1 MNKCCC
7 QKKKHRSSEEVKALI
22 NRLNRIEGQV
32 RGIKNM
38 LENDEYC
45 VDILNQISASRAA
58 LGSLASILLEDHIQT
73 FVAEGIKNGDTE
85 IVSELTSKI
94 KKFI

>member
-1 MNKCCC
+1 MNECCC
-7 QKKKHRSSEEVKALI
+7 QKKKHRTSEEVKALI

-58 LGSLASILLEDHIQT
+58 LSSLASVLLEDHIQT
-73 FVAEGIKNGDTE
+73 CVAEGIKNGDTE
-85 IVSELTSKI
+85 IISELTNTI

>member
-1 MNKCCC
+1 VNECCT
-7 QKKKHRSSEEVKALI
+7 QRKKHRSSEEVKALI

-32 RGIKNM
+32 RGMKNM

-45 VDILNQISASRAA
+45 VDILNQISASQAA
-58 LGSLASILLEDHIQT
+58 LGSLASILLEEHIRT
-73 FVAEGIKNGDTE
+73 CVAEGIKNGDTE
-85 IVSELTSKI
+85 IISELTNTI

>member
-7 QKKKHRSSEEVKALI
+7 QKKKHRSPEEVKALI

-45 VDILNQISASRAA
+45 VDILNQISASQAA

-73 FVAEGIKNGDTE
+73 CVAEGIKNGDTE
-85 IVSELTSKI
+85 IVSELTSTI

>member
-1 MNKCCC
+1 MRECSC
-7 QKKKHRSSEEVKALI
+7 QKKKHRSPEEVKSLV
-22 NRLNRIEGQV
+22 NRLSRIEGQI

-58 LGSLASILLEDHIQT
+58 LGSLASILLEEHIRT
-73 FVAEGIKNGDTE
+73 CVSEGIKQGDEE
-85 IVSELTSKI
+85 IISELTQTI
-94 KKFI
+94 KKLV

>member
-7 QKKKHRSSEEVKALI
+7 QKKKHRSPEEVKALI

-73 FVAEGIKNGDTE
+73 CVAEGIKNGDTE
-85 IVSELTSKI
+85 IVSELTSTI

>member
-1 MNKCCC
+1 MECCAK
-7 QKKKHRSSEEVKALI
+7 KKKHRSPEEVKVLI

-45 VDILNQISASRAA
+45 VDILNQISASQAA
-58 LGSLASILLEDHIQT
+58 LGSLASVLLEDHIQT
-73 FVAEGIKNGDTE
+73 CVAEGIKNGDTE
-85 IVSELTSKI
+85 IISELTNTI

>member
-1 MNKCCC
+1 VNECCC
-7 QKKKHRSSEEVKALI
+7 QKKKHRTSEEVKALI

-58 LGSLASILLEDHIQT
+58 LSSLASVLLEDHIQT
-73 FVAEGIKNGDTE
+73 CVAEGIKNGDTE
-85 IVSELTSKI
+85 IISELTNTI

>member
-1 MNKCCC
+1 MNECCT
-7 QKKKHRSSEEVKALI
+7 QRKKHRSPEEVKALI

-45 VDILNQISASRAA
+45 VDILNQISASQAA
-58 LGSLASILLEDHIQT
+58 LGSLASILLEEHMRT
-73 FVAEGIKNGDTE
+73 CVAEGIKNGDTE
-85 IVSELTSKI
+85 IISELTNTI

>member
-45 VDILNQISASRAA
+45 VDILNQISATRAA

-73 FVAEGIKNGDTE
+73 CVAEGIKNGDTE
-85 IVSELTSKI
+85 IVSELTSTI

>member
-7 QKKKHRSSEEVKALI
+7 QKKKHRSPEEVKALI

-45 VDILNQISASRAA
+45 VDILNQISATRAA

-73 FVAEGIKNGDTE
+73 CVAEGIKNGDKE
-85 IVSELTSKI
+85 IVSELTSTI

>member
-1 MNKCCC
+1 MNECCC
-7 QKKKHRSSEEVKALI
+7 QKKKHRSPEEVKALI

-45 VDILNQISASRAA
+45 VDILNQISASQAA
-58 LGSLASILLEDHIQT
+58 LGSLASVLLEDHIQT
-73 FVAEGIKNGDTE
+73 CVAEGIKNGDTE
-85 IVSELTSKI
+85 IISELTSTI
-94 KKFI
+94 KKLI

>member
-1 MNKCCC
+1 MRECSC
-7 QKKKHRSSEEVKALI
+7 QKKKHRSPEEVKALV
-22 NRLNRIEGQV
+22 NRLSRIEGQI

-58 LGSLASILLEDHIQT
+58 LGSLASILLEEHIRT
-73 FVAEGIKNGDTE
+73 CVSEGIKQGDEE
-85 IVSELTSKI
+85 IISELTQTI
-94 KKFI
+94 KKLV

>member
-1 MNKCCC
+1 MNECCC
-7 QKKKHRSSEEVKALI
+7 QKKKHRTSEEVKALI

-45 VDILNQISASRAA
+45 VDILNQISATRAA
-58 LGSLASILLEDHIQT
+58 LGSLASVLLEDHIQT
-73 FVAEGIKNGDTE
+73 CVAEGIKNGDTE
-85 IVSELTSKI
+85 IISELTNTI

>member
-73 FVAEGIKNGDTE
+73 CVAEGIKNGDTE
-85 IVSELTSKI
+85 IVSELTSTI

>member
-7 QKKKHRSSEEVKALI
+7 QKKKYRSPEEVKALI

-45 VDILNQISASRAA
+45 VDILNQISATRAA

-73 FVAEGIKNGDTE
+73 CVAEGIKNGDTE
-85 IVSELTSKI
+85 IVSELTSTI

>member
-1 MNKCCC
+1 MECCAR
-7 QKKKHRSSEEVKALI
+7 KKKHRSPEEVKALI

-45 VDILNQISASRAA
+45 VDILNQISASQAA
-58 LGSLASILLEDHIQT
+58 LGSLASVLLEDHIQT
-73 FVAEGIKNGDTE
+73 CVAEGIKNGDTE
-85 IVSELTSKI
+85 IISELTSTI

>member
-1 MNKCCC
+1 MNECCC
-7 QKKKHRSSEEVKALI
+7 QKKKHRSPEEVKALI

-45 VDILNQISASRAA
+45 VDILNQISASQAA
-58 LGSLASILLEDHIQT
+58 LGSLASVLLEDHIQT
-73 FVAEGIKNGDTE
+73 CVAEGIKNGDTE
-85 IVSELTSKI
+85 IISELTSTI

>member
-1 MNKCCC
+1 MKECCC
-7 QKKKHRSSEEVKALI
+7 QKKKQRSPQDVKALV

-45 VDILNQISASRAA
+45 VDILNQISATRAA
-58 LGSLASILLEDHIQT
+58 LGSLASILLEDHVQT
-73 FVAEGIKNGDTE
+73 CVAEGIKKGDTE
-85 IVSELTSKI
+85 IISELTDTI